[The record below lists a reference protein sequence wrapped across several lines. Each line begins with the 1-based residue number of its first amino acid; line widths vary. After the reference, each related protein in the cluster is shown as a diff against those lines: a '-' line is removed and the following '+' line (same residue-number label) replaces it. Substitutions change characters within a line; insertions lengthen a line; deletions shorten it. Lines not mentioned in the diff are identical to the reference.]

1 MKPIVEEYVT
11 IDDNLPVAEAL
22 GADWE
27 DTRLFRFKEG
37 QSEATESAGDS
48 EADEG
53 TYCAVPAVS
62 AMDRFHRSTWL
73 QTLWICERI

>member
-62 AMDRFHRSTWL
+62 AMDRFYRSTWL